1 MEQNRVDE
9 IVKGILNKKAAGLT
23 GKYIYPREYFTITPA
38 EQNDV
43 ISRLRSLE
51 TGDPERVTCSWC
63 RQVVTKGSGHKCDK
77 LT

>member
-1 MEQNRVDE
+1 MNQNRVDE
-9 IVKGILNKKAAGLT
+9 TVKEILRKKEAGYT
-23 GKYIYPREYFTITPA
+23 GKNIYPREYFTITPA

-51 TGDPERVTCSWC
+51 TGEPERVTCSWC